1 MSATRGRG
9 PADARRRP
17 VPLRARRRRGVTLIE
32 MLVAMVLL
40 SIGFLAIAPL
50 FMTGIKANASSF
62 DYTVAN
68 NLAREE
74 LERLQMIPSSDA
86 SLLVSSGTIATYPA
100 TDPCVTGG
108 VGHNDLPCNFQFTD
122 KATSGTIPNPYK
134 RSYTV
139 EKYTT
144 ITGTG
149 TPPLVT
155 FPGPLATGLEYDLKV
170 IRVTVSSSR
179 ANVLS
184 SARVTNTMMIKNTG
198 NTGNRAD

>member
-17 VPLRARRRRGVTLIE
+17 VPLRARRQRGVTLIE

-74 LERLQMIPSSDA
+74 LERLMMIPSSNA
-86 SLLVSSGTIATYPA
+86 ILLVASGTSATYPA

-108 VGHNDLPCNFQFTD
+108 AGHNDLPCNFQFTD
-122 KATSGTIPNPYK
+122 RATSGSIPNPYK
-134 RSYTV
+134 RSYIV
-139 EKYTT
+139 EKYN
-144 ITGTG
+144 ITGN
-149 TPPLVT
+149 PPT
-155 FPGPLATGLEYDLKV
+155 FTGPLATGLEYDLKV

-184 SARVTNTMMIKNTG
+184 TAKVTNTMMIKNTG